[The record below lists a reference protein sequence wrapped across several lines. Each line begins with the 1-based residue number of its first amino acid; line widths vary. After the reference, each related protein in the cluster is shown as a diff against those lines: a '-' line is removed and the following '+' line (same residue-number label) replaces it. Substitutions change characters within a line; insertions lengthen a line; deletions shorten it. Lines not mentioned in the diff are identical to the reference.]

1 MAVLANVL
9 WNVETKSLVVF
20 PVQSQQFADVTQRD
34 VAVELPQKFARVFVS
49 YANVTRG

>member
-9 WNVETKSLVVF
+9 RNFETKSLVVF
-20 PVQSQQFADVTQRD
+20 PVQSQQLADVWQRD
-34 VAVELPQKFARVFVS
+34 VAVELSQKFARVFVS